1 MSRRTI
7 SPFEEPENFQIPQFL
22 ANFAAITGKG
32 GIKKLMKAKI
42 ALIGTGGVGSWTGE
56 YLVRSGVHHIF
67 IFDPDRVH
75 PTNINRQLPA
85 SPHTV
90 GKFKVEIMKKRLL
103 WINPQG
109 NFKVY
114 KNFVDKNYL
123 ENFPVKFDYIIDAI
137 DHMTAKSSILS
148 WSHSNKIPVVT
159 SLGAGARLDPTQVR
173 TADLAD
179 TMRCPLGRD
188 LRRIMRRKY
197 NFPQTGKMGIKAV
210 YSLERPLKSL
220 DPEIK
225 NGTIAPVTSTFGAA
239 LAAIIIQ
246 DICLP

>member
-1 MSRRTI
+1 MTRRTI
-7 SPFEEPENFQIPQFL
+7 STYSEPDNFQIPQFL

-32 GIKKLMKAKI
+32 GVKKLMEAKI

-56 YLVRSGVHHIF
+56 YLARSGAHNIF
-67 IFDPDRVH
+67 LFDPDRVH

-90 GKFKVEIMKKRLL
+90 GEFKVEIMKKRLQ

-109 NFKVY
+109 NFMVY
-114 KNFVDKNYL
+114 QDFVDGNYL
-123 ENFPVKFDYIIDAI
+123 ENFHLKFDYIIDAI

-148 WSHSNKIPVVT
+148 WSHSNNIPVVT
-159 SLGAGARLDPTQVR
+159 SLGAGARIDPTQVR
-173 TADLAD
+173 SADLAD

-210 YSLERPLKSL
+210 YSLEQPLQSL
-220 DPEIK
+220 DPKFK
-225 NGTIAPVTSTFGAA
+225 NGTIAPVTSTFGAT
-239 LAAIIIQ
+239 LAAITIK
-246 DICLP
+246 DISLP